1 MYNHSAFGLK
11 KKKKANSKIHCIDT
25 LNVDKFQNK
34 I

>member
-1 MYNHSAFGLK
+1 MYNHSAFGL